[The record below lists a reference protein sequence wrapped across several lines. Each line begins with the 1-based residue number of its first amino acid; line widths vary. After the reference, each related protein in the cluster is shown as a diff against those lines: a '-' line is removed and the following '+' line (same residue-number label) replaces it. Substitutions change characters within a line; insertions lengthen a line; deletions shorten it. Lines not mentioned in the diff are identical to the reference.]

1 MSAKTFTQKYV
12 RSKTRIFY
20 KQQKFNLYREENEG
34 YAKLIVEL
42 EFSARVTRNADLLL
56 SHVQALIG
64 QFSLD
69 PNRVMDVILEVTEF
83 YPQHFDFLVELI
95 RTYPSGADTLQ
106 QLLTFKL
113 SAARNSPETDPPFK
127 FFQLLALL
135 IQSEVVPL
143 EQMYGS
149 LLPADSQVIEAHQ
162 KVSCI
167 GTYTSLACCSFPV
180 VFRSVVIYNWSC
192 WLVS

>member
-1 MSAKTFTQKYV
+1 MSAKAFTQKYV

-20 KQQKFNLYREENEG
+20 KQQKFNLFREENEG
-34 YAKLIVEL
+34 YAKLVVEL
-42 EFSARVTRNADLLL
+42 EFSARITRDADLLL

-69 PNRVMDVILEVTEF
+69 PNRVMDVILEVAEF

-113 SAARNSPETDPPFK
+113 SAAKNCSDADPPFK
-127 FFQLLALL
+127 LFQLLALL
-135 IQSEVVPL
+135 IQSEVIPL
-143 EQMYGS
+143 DQLYSS
-149 LLPADSQVIEAHQ
+149 LLPSDTQVTEAHQ
-162 KVSCI
+162 KVGDI
-167 GTYTSLACCSFPV
+167 SLGHM
-180 VFRSVVIYNWSC
+180 I
-192 WLVS
+192 L

>member
-1 MSAKTFTQKYV
+1 MSAKAFTQKYV

-20 KQQKFNLYREENEG
+20 KQQKFNLFREENEG

-42 EFSARVTRNADLLL
+42 EFSTRVTRDADLLL

-83 YPQHFDFLVELI
+83 YPQHFDFLVKLI
-95 RTYPSGADTLQ
+95 HTYPSGVDTLQ

-113 SAARNSPETDPPFK
+113 FATKSSPDTDPPYK
-127 FFQLLALL
+127 FFKLLALL
-135 IQSEVVPL
+135 MQSEVVPL
-143 EQMYGS
+143 EQMYCS
-149 LLPADSQVIEAHQ
+149 LLPTDSQVSEAHQ
-162 KVSCI
+162 KVS
-167 GTYTSLACCSFPV
+167 LLSFLK
-180 VFRSVVIYNWSC
+180 I
-192 WLVS
+192 